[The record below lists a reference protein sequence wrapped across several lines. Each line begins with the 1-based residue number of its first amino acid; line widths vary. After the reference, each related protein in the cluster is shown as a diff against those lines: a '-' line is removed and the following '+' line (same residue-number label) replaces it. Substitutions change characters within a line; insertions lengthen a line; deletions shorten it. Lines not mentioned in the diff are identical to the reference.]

1 MIALPPELMHVIG
14 QNIWHLFVV
23 FLRVSA
29 LVSLLPAFGETS
41 IPARVKLGCAVAFTL
56 IVAAAVPQ
64 PTTYEPGFSSLAW
77 LTGSEVMVGLA
88 MGMGL
93 RLFVL
98 ALQTAG
104 SIAAQATSLSQI
116 LGGAAVEPVPAMG
129 YLLTIAGLAL
139 AVLLGLHVRAA
150 QYMINSYTLF
160 PMGTV
165 PIAADLSHWGVKQI
179 ANSFRLA
186 FGLAMPFVIASLIY
200 NLALGVINRAMP
212 QLMVAFV
219 GAPAITFAGLFL
231 LFSGAPLIL
240 SVWSGAL
247 FEFTLDPFRWLP

>member
-77 LTGSEVMVGLA
+77 MTGSEVMVGLA

-104 SIAAQATSLSQI
+104 PSPPRLHRCHKSW
-116 LGGAAVEPVPAMG
+116 GGP
-129 YLLTIAGLAL
+129 
-139 AVLLGLHVRAA
+139 RS
-150 QYMINSYTLF
+150 NLF
-160 PMGTV
+160 RQ
-165 PIAADLSHWGVKQI
+165 WGI
-179 ANSFRLA
+179 F
-186 FGLAMPFVIASLIY
+186 
-200 NLALGVINRAMP
+200 
-212 QLMVAFV
+212 
-219 GAPAITFAGLFL
+219 
-231 LFSGAPLIL
+231 
-240 SVWSGAL
+240 
-247 FEFTLDPFRWLP
+247 